1 MADLI
6 FLLDFVPHFA
16 TRQWSQVARGA
27 ILRGMNHFDQGP
39 PQRASAA
46 AEAAAGARPAGQRLW
61 IERVQLTNFR
71 SYRNAI
77 VEATPEPV
85 VLVGPNGAGKTNFL
99 EAISLLAPGQGLR
112 RASFSDL
119 GLAAGDGSWSVAGRV
134 HTALGTVEIGTGL
147 ARGAGGG
154 GEGRQGRIVRI
165 DGEAH
170 SGSGALADYVEMV
183 WLTPAMDGLFTGP
196 AGERRR
202 FLDRLILCF
211 DAGYRTRVGRF
222 ERAMQSRNKLL
233 SDGVRDN
240 ALIQGFEMAMAE
252 NGVAVAAQRAEAV
265 ASLTQVIERRREWDP
280 QSLFPW
286 ADLAIEGSLETA
298 LADHPAVEVE
308 DLFMRELHSVRE
320 RDRAAGRALSGPHR
334 SDLVVGHGPKSM
346 PARLS
351 STGEQKALLFG
362 IVLAHAQLVAER
374 QYGLAPILLLDEVTA
389 HFDADRRSA
398 LFSEILRLGAQAW
411 MTGTDAA
418 AFEVLTGRA
427 QFRLVSEGGV
437 RALHRK

>member
-1 MADLI
+1 
-6 FLLDFVPHFA
+6 
-16 TRQWSQVARGA
+16 
-27 ILRGMNHFDQGP
+27 MNHFDQSP
-39 PQRASAA
+39 PKHTSSAVREDVGAHAHSAA
-46 AEAAAGARPAGQRLW
+46 RLW
-61 IERVQLTNFR
+61 IERVQLTSFR
-71 SYRNAI
+71 SYPSAI
-77 VEATPEPV
+77 VEATAEPV

-112 RASFSDL
+112 RAPFSDL
-119 GLAAGDGSWSVAGRV
+119 GLVSGDGSWSVAGRV
-134 HTALGTVEIGTGL
+134 HTALGAIDIGTGL
-147 ARGAGGG
+147 MRAGGAGGS
-154 GEGRQGRIVRI
+154 GEGRLGQGRIVRI
-165 DGEAH
+165 DGETH

-240 ALIQGFEMAMAE
+240 AQIEGFEMAMAE

-265 ASLTQVIERRREWDP
+265 ASLALVIGRRREREP
-280 QSLFPW
+280 GSLFPW

-298 LADHPAVEVE
+298 LADHPAIEVE
-308 DLFMRELHSVRE
+308 DIYIRELRGSRE

-362 IVLAHAQLVAER
+362 IVLAHAELVAER
-374 QYGLAPILLLDEVTA
+374 QSGLAPILLLDEVTA
-389 HFDADRRSA
+389 HFDVERRAA
-398 LFSEILRLGAQAW
+398 LFAEILRLGAQAW
-411 MTGTDAA
+411 MTGTDAG
-418 AFEVLTGRA
+418 AFAPLNGRA
-427 QFRLVSEGGV
+427 QFRLVSDGSV
-437 RALHRK
+437 RVVAGK

>member
-1 MADLI
+1 
-6 FLLDFVPHFA
+6 
-16 TRQWSQVARGA
+16 
-27 ILRGMNHFDQGP
+27 MNHFDQGP
-39 PQRASAA
+39 PKHISSAA
-46 AEAAAGARPAGQRLW
+46 GDDVGAPAHVPAVTAPMPSNAARLW

-71 SYRNAI
+71 SYQSAV
-77 VEATPEPV
+77 VEAGAEPV

-112 RASFSDL
+112 RAPFADL
-119 GLAAGDGSWSVAGRV
+119 GLATGDGSWSVAGRV
-134 HTALGTVEIGTGL
+134 HTALGTIDIGTGL
-147 ARGAGGG
+147 ARAGH
-154 GEGRQGRIVRI
+154 GESEGGRQGRIVRI
-165 DGEAH
+165 DGETH

-233 SDGVRDN
+233 ADGVRDN
-240 ALIQGFEMAMAE
+240 ALIEGFEMAMAE

-265 ASLTQVIERRREWDP
+265 ASLAQVIGRRRARDP

-308 DLFMRELHSVRE
+308 DLYMRELRSVRE

-334 SDLVVGHGPKSM
+334 SDLVVGHGPKAM

-362 IVLAHAQLVAER
+362 IVLAHAELVAER
-374 QYGLAPILLLDEVTA
+374 QSGLAPILLLDEVTA
-389 HFDADRRSA
+389 HFDAERRSA
-398 LFSEILRLGAQAW
+398 LFQEILRLGAQAW
-411 MTGTDAA
+411 MTGTDVA
-418 AFEVLTGRA
+418 AFEALQGQA
-427 QFRLVSEGGV
+427 QFGVVTEGGV
-437 RALHRK
+437 TALQGK

>member
-1 MADLI
+1 M
-6 FLLDFVPHFA
+6 
-16 TRQWSQVARGA
+16 
-27 ILRGMNHFDQGP
+27 RGMNHFDQGP
-39 PQRASAA
+39 PQCASAV
-46 AEAAAGARPAGQRLW
+46 AEDDAGARPAAAQRLW

-71 SYRNAI
+71 SYPSAV
-77 VEATPEPV
+77 VEAAPEPV
-85 VLVGPNGAGKTNFL
+85 VLVGANGAGKTNFL

-112 RASFSDL
+112 RAPFSDL
-119 GLAAGDGSWSVAGRV
+119 ALASSDGSWSVAGRV
-134 HTALGTVEIGTGL
+134 HTALGTIDIGTGMM
-147 ARGAGGG
+147 RAGGALG
-154 GEGRQGRIVRI
+154 GEGGRQGRIVRI
-165 DGEAH
+165 DGEQH

-233 SDGVRDN
+233 SDGVREN
-240 ALIQGFEMAMAE
+240 ALIEGFELAMAE

-265 ASLTQVIERRREWDP
+265 ASLAQVIGRRRDRDP

-286 ADLAIEGSLETA
+286 AELALEGTLESL

-308 DLFMRELHSVRE
+308 ERYMQELRQVRE

-362 IVLAHAQLVAER
+362 IVLAHAELVTER
-374 QYGLAPILLLDEVTA
+374 QNGLAPILLLDEVTA
-389 HFDADRRSA
+389 HFDAHRRAA
-398 LFSEILRLGAQAW
+398 LFAEILRLGAQAW
-411 MTGTDAA
+411 MTGTDVA
-418 AFEVLTGRA
+418 AFEALKSRA
-427 QFRLVSEGGV
+427 QFRVVVDSGV
-437 RALHRK
+437 QVLQGN

>member
-1 MADLI
+1 MRLAIVQAMDHVDQAPVKQASPDPAD
-6 FLLDFVPHFA
+6 
-16 TRQWSQVARGA
+16 G
-27 ILRGMNHFDQGP
+27 
-39 PQRASAA
+39 
-46 AEAAAGARPAGQRLW
+46 AGAHEQAPIQRLW

-71 SYRNAI
+71 SYPAAV
-77 VEATPEPV
+77 VEATAEPV

-112 RASFSDL
+112 RAPFSDL
-119 GLAAGDGSWSVAGRV
+119 ALAGGDGTWSVAGRV
-134 HTALGTVEIGTGL
+134 HTALGTVDIGTGL
-147 ARGAGGG
+147 TRASGGNGGG
-154 GEGRQGRIVRI
+154 DGRQGQGRIVRI
-165 DGEAH
+165 DGESH

-233 SDGVRDN
+233 ADGVRDN
-240 ALIQGFEMAMAE
+240 AILEGFEIAMAE

-265 ASLTQVIERRREWDP
+265 ASLTQVIARRCERDP
-280 QSLFPW
+280 GSLFPW
-286 ADLAIEGSLETA
+286 ADLAIEGTLEAA

-308 DLFMRELHSVRE
+308 DLFIRELRTVRE

-334 SDLVVGHGPKSM
+334 SDLIVGHGPKAM

-362 IVLAHAQLVAER
+362 IVLAHAELVAER
-374 QYGLAPILLLDEVTA
+374 QNGLAPIVLLDEVTA
-389 HFDADRRSA
+389 HFDADRRAA
-398 LFSEILRLGAQAW
+398 LFAEILRLGVQAW
-411 MTGTDAA
+411 MTGTDSV
-418 AFEVLTGRA
+418 AFDALAGRA
-427 QFRLVSEGGV
+427 QFRLVGAGGV
-437 RALHRK
+437 SVLARP